1 MYYSLIFV
9 SLFLFSCGESKDVKD
24 TKIATES
31 NEIAEVKPAKNPITA
46 EIDLI
51 ALEKTDAFKDSLT
64 VHIDH
69 DPVFSTKKTYKAV
82 SFNKMLEKYFDIAGL
97 DTSKT
102 RLIFECTDNY
112 VTSMNL
118 GLALHHKGFIAF
130 RDVDAPAGKKFLP
143 AKKGTETKELAP
155 FYLVWQDY
163 EKTTGGFSFPYNLL
177 KIKLQHID
185 E

>member
-1 MYYSLIFV
+1 MYYFLTFI
-9 SLFLFSCGESKDVKD
+9 SLFLLSCGESKD
-24 TKIATES
+24 TKITKSVTES
-31 NEIAEVKPAKNPITA
+31 NEIAEEKPAKNPITA

-51 ALEKTDAFKDSLT
+51 ALEKSGIFKDTLT
-64 VHIDH
+64 IHIDE
-69 DPVFSTKKTYKAV
+69 DPVFSTKKTYKGV

-112 VTSMNL
+112 ITSMNL

-130 RDVDAPAGKKFLP
+130 KDVDAPTGQRFLS
-143 AKKGTETKELAP
+143 AKKGTEIKELAP

-163 EKTTGGFSFPYNLL
+163 KKGSKGFSFPYNLL

>member
-1 MYYSLIFV
+1 MRIYSLIFI
-9 SLFLFSCGESKDVKD
+9 SFLLFSCGENKD
-24 TKIATES
+24 TKNAPES
-31 NEIAEVKPAKNPITA
+31 AEIIEKNPIKNPITA
-46 EIDLI
+46 EIDLVS
-51 ALEKTDAFKDSLT
+51 LEKGIDFKDTLT

-69 DPVFSTKKTYKAV
+69 DPVFSTKKTYKGV

-118 GLALHHKGFIAF
+118 GLALHHKGVIAF
-130 RDVDAPAGKKFLP
+130 KDVDAPAGQRFLS
-143 AKKGTETKELAP
+143 AKKGTEIKELAP
-155 FYLVWQDY
+155 FYLVWEDY
-163 EKTTGGFSFPYNLL
+163 KKGNTGFSFPYNLL